1 MYSYAISCEN
11 DSSLVTSY
19 QATAEIWMGW
29 PVKTGPQKFWAHELR
44 EAKDDE
50 ADDKEDADD
59 KDKAK
64 GSIGSSHYPFL
75 MFFFKVINIDFIHCI
90 HTY

>member
-1 MYSYAISCEN
+1 
-11 DSSLVTSY
+11 
-19 QATAEIWMGW
+19 MGW

-44 EAKDDE
+44 EAKEDE

-75 MFFFKVINIDFIHCI
+75 TFFFLKVIYRFFSLL
-90 HTY
+90 Y

>member
-1 MYSYAISCEN
+1 
-11 DSSLVTSY
+11 
-19 QATAEIWMGW
+19 MGW

-59 KDKAK
+59 KDKARDQADHHIIH
-64 GSIGSSHYPFL
+64 SW
-75 MFFFKVINIDFIHCI
+75 FFFQGYI
-90 HTY
+90 